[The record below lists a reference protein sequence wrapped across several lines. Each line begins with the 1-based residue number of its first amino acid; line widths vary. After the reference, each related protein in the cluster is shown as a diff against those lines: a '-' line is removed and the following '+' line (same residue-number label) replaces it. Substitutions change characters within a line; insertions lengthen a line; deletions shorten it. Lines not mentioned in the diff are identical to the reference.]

1 LPKFPGID
9 TEEKGWDPE
18 NNPVGTLVINHEI
31 CRAELLNVIKGGKE
45 AVVYCC
51 EVRSRSGTRLMAA
64 KAYRTQSFLHGF
76 RNDNLYQDGRWTD
89 KTRPERAFVKKTG
102 FGRALQFATWIGTEY
117 GALQMLHAAGA
128 DVPKPEGMSGSIL
141 LMEYFGDREQA
152 APMLRKMR
160 LPRSEAETVFTRVMR
175 NVELLLS
182 NHLIHADL
190 SPYNILY
197 WQGEIRIIDLPQAV
211 DARINPHAFELLT
224 RDVNNVARYFIRC
237 GVTADPTALTLDL
250 WDKYQRARL

>member
-1 LPKFPGID
+1 
-9 TEEKGWDPE
+9 
-18 NNPVGTLVINHEI
+18 
-31 CRAELLNVIKGGKE
+31 
-45 AVVYCC
+45 
-51 EVRSRSGTRLMAA
+51 
-64 KAYRTQSFLHGF
+64 
-76 RNDNLYQDGRWTD
+76 
-89 KTRPERAFVKKTG
+89 
-102 FGRALQFATWIGTEY
+102 
-117 GALQMLHAAGA
+117 
-128 DVPKPEGMSGSIL
+128 
-141 LMEYFGDREQA
+141 
-152 APMLRKMR
+152 
-160 LPRSEAETVFTRVMR
+160 MR